1 MKKIASFLIAV
12 TAVITL
18 AACATVRA
26 TAPVFEGIP
35 AGKTITITDGD
46 AFDPKAGITAK
57 DSKDG
62 PLTAAI
68 VVEGLDTEK
77 LSGGIWIGGPGN
89 FSYKITVENSAGLTT
104 EENITLIVNPKEG
117 LEATPPV
124 IEGAYSNQV
133 YYIGSNPYNP
143 LEGVTARDALDGD
156 LTAELKVKG
165 TPYTARPGVSSFNIE
180 VKNSS
185 GYTTSISVSLTV
197 KAKYE
202 IPETLTSE
210 PIEITF
216 WHSNGDSIEA
226 ELKKYALS
234 FQEEYPNITV
244 NVVKKEQS
252 YSVLKETVVKAAG
265 TNSLPNLVQ
274 SYPDHVMEY
283 LTYNALVSV
292 SPYYA
297 HPIHGYSTTDEKDS
311 FADIIGS
318 YRTENS
324 QYTKDGDFYALPFNK
339 STEVLAYNKTVYD
352 MLVAAGKAPEV
363 FPSTWQDIIA
373 LAPAYKE
380 IAESYFVQ
388 NQTFVNT
395 HGSQAQKALFTNDN
409 ISLMTDKFVPFSYDS
424 TDNAF
429 ITLTKQ
435 WGGEYTGIDENRN
448 GVIKFDNQNTR
459 EMLQYFYSNKTNIT
473 VPGNWGDSYSYAS
486 DIFKNGFTFITIGS
500 TGGIR
505 YNAPILINNTTNN
518 VNQYLFEVGV
528 APMPYNKEMPENWT
542 AIQQGTNVSITS
554 AGTDQQKLASWYFLK
569 HLTSYDVQ
577 LDFSMKIGY
586 SPVRTSVYSDPAFVQ
601 FRNGLDKDGN
611 ALRGA
616 DYLMSQAINAASIQK
631 DVQFFDQAFVGSS
644 TARTAVGVAF
654 NQVMLATNPNIINI
668 AIQQAVDEAKK
679 ILGN

>member
-12 TAVITL
+12 VAVITL
-18 AACATVRA
+18 AACANVRA
-26 TAPVFEGIP
+26 SAPVFEGIP
-35 AGKTITITDGD
+35 EGKTITITDGD
-46 AFDPKAGITAK
+46 VFDPKAGITAK
-57 DSKDG
+57 DTKDKD
-62 PLTAAI
+62 LTASI
-68 VVEGLDTEK
+68 IVEGLDSDK
-77 LSGGIWIGGPGN
+77 LAGGVWIGGPGN
-89 FSYKITVENSAGLTT
+89 YSYKISVTNSAKITT
-104 EENITLIVNPKEG
+104 EENITLIVNAKEG
-117 LEATPPV
+117 QEATPPV

-133 YYIGSNPYNP
+133 YYIGSNPYDP
-143 LEGVTARDALDGD
+143 LEGVTARDTIDGD
-156 LTAELKVKG
+156 ITGELKVKG
-165 TPYTARPGVSSFNIE
+165 TPYTARPGVSNFTIE
-180 VKNSS
+180 VKNSA
-185 GYTTSISVSLTV
+185 GYTTSIAVALTV

-202 IPETLTSE
+202 IPEALTTD

-226 ELKKYALS
+226 ELKKYALD
-234 FQEEYPNITV
+234 FQTLYPNITV
-244 NVVKKEQS
+244 NVVKKEQT
-252 YSVLKETVVKAAG
+252 YSVLKDTVVKAAG

-283 LTYNALVSV
+283 LSYNALVSV

-297 HPIHGYSTTDEKDS
+297 HPVHGYSTTDAKES

-352 MLVAAGKAPEV
+352 MLVAAGKAPAE

-373 LAPAYKE
+373 LAPAYRE
-380 IAESYFVQ
+380 IAAGYFKT

-395 HGSQAQKALFTNDN
+395 NGSQAQKALFTDDN
-409 ISLMTDKFVPFSYDS
+409 IALMTEKFVPFSYDS

-435 WGGEYTGIDENRN
+435 WGGEYTGIDESRN
-448 GVIKFDNQNTR
+448 GVIKFDNPQTR
-459 EMLQYFYSNKTNIT
+459 NMLQFFYDNKASIT

-505 YNAPILINNTTNN
+505 YNAPILINNEANN
-518 VNQYLFEVGV
+518 VNEYLFEVGV
-528 APMPYNKEMPENWT
+528 TPMPYNKEMPENWT

-554 AGTDQQKLASWYFLK
+554 AGTEQQKLASWYFLK

-577 LDFSMKIGY
+577 LDFSMNIGY
-586 SPVRTSVYSDPAFVQ
+586 SPVRTSVYSDPAFIQ
-601 FRNGLDKDGN
+601 FTKGLDKEGK

-616 DYLMSQAINAASIQK
+616 NYLMSQAINAAAIQK

-644 TARTAVGVAF
+644 TSRAAVGIAF

-679 ILGN
+679 VLGN

>member
-12 TAVITL
+12 VAVITL
-18 AACATVRA
+18 AACANVRA
-26 TAPVFEGIP
+26 SAPVFEGIP
-35 AGKTITITDGD
+35 AGKTVTITDGD
-46 AFDPKAGITAK
+46 TFDPKAGITAK
-57 DSKDG
+57 DTKDKD
-62 PLTAAI
+62 LTASI
-68 VVEGLDTEK
+68 IVEGLDSDK
-77 LSGGIWIGGPGN
+77 LAGGIWIGGPGS
-89 FSYKITVENSAGLTT
+89 FSYKLSVTNSAGLKT
-104 EENITLIVNPKEG
+104 EETIALVVNAKEG
-117 LEATPPV
+117 QQATPAV

-143 LEGVTARDALDGD
+143 LEGVSARDAIDGD

-165 TPYTARPGVSSFNIE
+165 TPYTARPGVSNFTIE
-180 VKNSS
+180 VKNSA
-185 GYTTSISVSLTV
+185 GYTTSIAVTLTV
-197 KAKYE
+197 KAQYS
-202 IPETLTSE
+202 IPTELTTD
-210 PIEITF
+210 PITISF

-234 FQEEYPNITV
+234 FQAKYPNITV
-244 NVVKKEQS
+244 EVIKKEQS
-252 YSVLKETVVKAAG
+252 YSELKNTVVKAAG
-265 TNSLPNLVQ
+265 TGGLPNLVQ

-283 LTYNALVSV
+283 LTYNALLSV

-297 HPIHGYSTTDEKDS
+297 HPVHGYSTTDAKDS
-311 FADIIGS
+311 FADLIGS

-352 MLVAAGKAPEV
+352 RLVAAGKAPAE

-373 LAPAYKE
+373 LAPAYRE
-380 IAESYFVQ
+380 IANSYFKE

-395 HGSQAQKALFTNDN
+395 HGSQSQKALFTDDN
-409 ISLMTDKFVPFSYDS
+409 VKLMTEKFVPFSYDS

-429 ITLTKQ
+429 ITLTRQ

-448 GVIKFDNQNTR
+448 GVIKFDNAQTR
-459 EMLQYFYSNKTNIT
+459 SMLQFFYDNKTAIT

-505 YNAPILINNTTNN
+505 YNAPILVTNEGAGID
-518 VNQYLFEVGV
+518 QYLFEVGV

-542 AIQQGTNVSITS
+542 AIQQGTNISITS
-554 AGTDQQKLASWYFLK
+554 AGTEQQKLASWYFLK

-601 FRNGLDKDGN
+601 FRNGLDKEGK

-644 TARTAVGVAF
+644 TSRTAVGVAF
-654 NQVMLATNPNIINI
+654 NQVMLATNPNVINI